1 MEKLIVKNFKAIE
14 YAEIEV
20 NDLTFFIGQQASGK
34 STLAKL
40 VYFFKTLG
48 KYLTDEMLSSNFGR
62 EDLFL
67 DTTNFC
73 YAQFYSFFSESS
85 VLEQKDFFIR
95 YEYKEDIFFEIKATS
110 SGCWMEGI
118 PISELLKRSIKEYNE
133 LVSEHIFA
141 SEQEINLL
149 TNQITKEI
157 KTFIPYSSN
166 NVYFPA
172 GRSFFALVNKQ
183 SIELGKEFK
192 DNYRDYLKNYKI
204 YIGFD
209 THNEND
215 LINYT
220 FINFCTYL
228 KKIVLSISQN
238 ENLISSKQNDIING
252 KYIQFGDEEF
262 IEISENIKIH
272 LSNSSSGQQE
282 SIRLIQDINYLSIS
296 KKEAFRVYEEPEAHL
311 FPASQKALMEMI
323 VILLNSNT
331 NVQLLISTHTPYL
344 LAVLNVLMKAKE
356 LEKQLGE
363 NDLTLD
369 ALVPKEERLDV
380 SRVRVYSAKQTE
392 NGRFIFENVVNP
404 NTQSI
409 NAEIIDEVSEKIEIT
424 YDQLLD
430 LQSNL
435 SNSVSE

>member
-1 MEKLIVKNFKAIE
+1 M
-14 YAEIEV
+14 
-20 NDLTFFIGQQASGK
+20 
-34 STLAKL
+34 
-40 VYFFKTLG
+40 
-48 KYLTDEMLSSNFGR
+48 
-62 EDLFL
+62 
-67 DTTNFC
+67 
-73 YAQFYSFFSESS
+73 
-85 VLEQKDFFIR
+85 
-95 YEYKEDIFFEIKATS
+95 
-110 SGCWMEGI
+110 
-118 PISELLKRSIKEYNE
+118 
-133 LVSEHIFA
+133 
-141 SEQEINLL
+141 
-149 TNQITKEI
+149 TKET
-157 KTFIPYSSN
+157 KVLIPYLSD

-172 GRSFFALVNKQ
+172 GRSFFALANKQ
-183 SIELGKEFK
+183 VIELGKEFK
-192 DNYRDYLKNYKI
+192 NNYRDYLKNYKI
-204 YIGFD
+204 YLGFD

-228 KKIVLSISQN
+228 KKIAPSLLQN
-238 ENLISSKQNDIING
+238 DNTVSLKQNLITNG
-252 KYIQFGDEEF
+252 KYVRLGDEEF
-262 IEISENIKIH
+262 IEVSNTNKIH

-282 SIRLIQDINYLSIS
+282 SLRLIQDINYHFVFKDL
-296 KKEAFRVYEEPEAHL
+296 AFRVYEEPEAHL

-323 VILLNSNT
+323 VILLNSNP

-363 NDLTLD
+363 NNLTLNS
-369 ALVPKEERLDV
+369 LVPKEERLDV

-392 NGRFIFENVVNP
+392 NGRFIFEDVVNP

-435 SNSVSE
+435 SK